1 MRRFWKFALVVIALL
16 GFAFWWLMPLRVER
30 TFLGNISPNF
40 QSWCATDL
48 DGDGNV
54 EILLSY
60 PNKPPILVQLQGDN
74 FETTNLLGV
83 DNVVLPS
90 PDNPQGLLLPLA
102 KSVPAKAKGQFW
114 LMRIEKGLVS
124 LHRFPKVERPDHVVW
139 LDADND
145 GKLNDL
151 IVRSG
156 EKRFWFT
163 MDENG
168 EWVFRAQLPS
178 GPKRNLLGIADL
190 DKDGKPEFVAGGQNY
205 SVLWGNGKPE
215 TKLGSNLEL
224 AKVQVADLDND
235 GRAEIVA
242 LKREGGFTRLVIW
255 KFELSRKDL
264 VASISPYPIPYATL
278 VIGAQRFPQ
287 DLNDLWIVD
296 LNGDGLKEII
306 AYASD
311 INDIWFGAIWV
322 ALMIQAQLK
331 AWSSSRSTPSVVTMP
346 SLSPPPKVSFATL
359 PCFLVASG
367 GKQIA
372 PRGFEPMKEGQRPV
386 ACFRFGNQNLLL
398 TKQWKHFRRFNPR
411 FHSFNPLVVT
421 WWEEGIV
428 KQGTLWRVNEID
440 EAKVVHCE
448 KVLDFLGSPHLTADF
463 NGDGILE
470 ILWVQELTS
479 TFVERTIVGFTIWKF
494 GKWRKAAWILTERR
508 QQSQTAS
515 LLSSSTSWLIGALLH
530 PAPVQSFTL
539 RQTHF
544 LPIKTDKGF
553 DLLIASP
560 DGTIERVRV
569 K

>member
-48 DGDGNV
+48 DGDGNA

-60 PNKPPILVQLQGDN
+60 PNKPPVLVQMQGDN

-190 DKDGKPEFVAGGQNY
+190 DKDGKPEFVTGGQNY
-205 SVLWGNGKPE
+205 SVLWGDGKPE

-242 LKREGGFTRLVIW
+242 LKHEGSFARLVVW
-255 KFELSRKDL
+255 KFEPSQKRL
-264 VASISPYPIPYATL
+264 VSSASPQFEFYASLTVAGQKL
-278 VIGAQRFPQ
+278 PL
-287 DLNDLWIVD
+287 DKLWVTD
-296 LNGDGLKEII
+296 LNGDGLKEVVV
-306 AYASD
+306 YANDFLLAD
-311 INDIWFGAIWV
+311 IFQ
-322 ALMIQAQLK
+322 ALMAQSQLRILGL
-331 AWSSSRSTPSVVTMP
+331 SSSIASPIHHFRVHPQISSTSWLLVV
-346 SLSPPPKVSFATL
+346 V
-359 PCFLVASG
+359 G
-367 GKQIA
+367 GKQVQ
-372 PRGFEPMKEGQRPV
+372 PRQVEPMREAQQPV
-386 ACFRFGNQNLLL
+386 SCLLFHNQVLLL
-398 TKQWKHFRRFNPR
+398 TEQWQYIRRFHPR
-411 FHSFNPLVVT
+411 FLSLNPLIVA
-421 WWEEGIV
+421 WWEERIG
-428 KQGTLWRVNEID
+428 KQGALWRLKDLAQTRAVL
-440 EAKVVHCE
+440 CR
-448 KVLDFLGSPHLTADF
+448 KVLNLPGSPHLIADF
-463 NGDGILE
+463 NGDGFWE
-470 ILWVQELTS
+470 ILWAQEFVGTFTEQRVVGITAWKLGRWRKVAWSLTEQGQHLQVASTS
-479 TFVERTIVGFTIWKF
+479 TPMSHQI
-494 GKWRKAAWILTERR
+494 ILLLFRL
-508 QQSQTAS
+508 TAS
-515 LLSSSTSWLIGALLH
+515 HSSPVRQIRLL
-530 PAPVQSFTL
+530 PVKIS
-539 RQTHF
+539 
-544 LPIKTDKGF
+544 KGF
-553 DLLIASP
+553 DILLASP
-560 DGTIERVRV
+560 DGAIEKV
-569 K
+569 KVK